1 MGGVSA
7 DHVSATGDLVLVVGT
22 TRAGPVNRLRF
33 RNKPLPALRLTD
45 KGIDYSA
52 AFTGEFTLHVTWA
65 VPMHSTW
72 VRGPHPSSFY
82 WCLYAPIIEGL
93 GDLPPYIR
101 RSYPMEESDVAVDY
115 KSLLRQAGI
124 DKRAPE
130 QVAER
135 TAAVH
140 LAYYGTPIVLN
151 PYHAT
156 GSPKAAIDER
166 LRERTGG
173 RASMTPGTK
182 PLKNIIRPP
191 TFW

>member
-1 MGGVSA
+1 MRIMTVDDASA
-7 DHVSATGDLVLVVGT
+7 ARDLVLTVGIA
-22 TRAGPVNRLRF
+22 RARPMARLRW

-45 KGIDYSA
+45 SGMDYSPA
-52 AFTGEFTLHVTWA
+52 YASIFTLHVEWA
-65 VPMHSTW
+65 VPMRSAW
-72 VRGPHPSSFY
+72 LRGPDPDSFY
-82 WCLYAPIIEGL
+82 WCLYAPVIEGL
-93 GDLPPYIR
+93 GDLPPYIDR
-101 RSYPMEESDVAVDY
+101 DYPMEESEVAADY

-124 DKRAPE
+124 DKRAPG
-130 QVAER
+130 QAAER
-135 TAAVH
+135 AAAVH
-140 LAYYGTPIVLN
+140 LAFYGTPVVLN

-173 RASMTPGTK
+173 TCSMTPGTE